1 MARRKIKI
9 NRFLPYSRQFIDEED
24 IRVVSNVLKENLIT
38 QGPKIASFEKSF
50 AKYVGSKFAV
60 ACAHR
65 NSRLTSF
72 LSSFEIRS
80 G

>member
-50 AKYVGSKFAV
+50 AKYVGSKF
-60 ACAHR
+60 
-65 NSRLTSF
+65 NEKYF
-72 LSSFEIRS
+72 KN
-80 G
+80 